1 LLFTLPLRDFI
12 SSTGL
17 DAAATFNIVR
27 ALKEWATVTR
37 GSATMALLQPAPEV
51 VALFDRVILMREGH
65 VVFAGSHAQLDA
77 FLAAS
82 GVAPPP
88 GKDKADWLVDWLAH
102 PKAVYER
109 DCAKQQA
116 PLEKAGINKQDAA
129 ETHAPAQPPLT
140 DVTTV
145 RFHIDADER
154 PAHVAAVEMQQLGQ
168 PKAAPAL
175 SPSGPALTTAGML
188 RVFHASEAYLD
199 LQAEVAS
206 SRTALSQGG
215 SATAGAARSAFT
227 TAQFCTPTPHGFWH
241 HASSNISR
249 EWTSSMRNED
259 VLYYRVGQAIFMG
272 LIIGSLFFDLGTQ
285 ASDVTNRLGLVFLV
299 IMLIAF
305 SSMAE
310 VPLAAENKLVSAA
323 KRSDEQHAC
332 ALTRT
337 RASTRTRARTHSP
350 RVHLTSGFHFPPV
363 ICLVAPFC
371 CAVGDLQ
378 AWRRRLVLDAIVRA
392 ERDAG
397 VHPDRRGG
405 GGAPR
410 FDRVLHDQ
418 LRGVGG
424 QFFLL
429 PPGAHRGQSGHVG
442 LLSHRGIPGA
452 VDGRGHDHHQPDH
465 GSADALRRL
474 LPHARQDQG
483 LADLAVLEQPLHLQ
497 RDVDRAQRV
506 PVAALQRR

>member
-1 LLFTLPLRDFI
+1 MFLLACCRCHCVIFF
-12 SSTGL
+12 SNSTGL

-51 VALFDRVILMREGH
+51 VALFDRVVLMREGH
-65 VVFAGSHAQLDA
+65 VVFAGNHAQLDA

-109 DCAKQQA
+109 DCA
-116 PLEKAGINKQDAA
+116 PLEKAVINKQDAA
-129 ETHAPAQPPLT
+129 VIHPAAQPPLS

-145 RFHIDADER
+145 RFHIDADEL

-168 PKAAPAL
+168 SKAAPAL

-206 SRTALSQGG
+206 NRTALSQNG
-215 SATAGAARSAFT
+215 SATAGSARSAFT
-227 TAQFCTPTPHGFWH
+227 TAQFCTATPHSFWH
-241 HASSNISR
+241 HARSNISR
-249 EWTSSMRNED
+249 EWTSSLRNED
-259 VLYYRVGQAIFMG
+259 VLYYRIGQAIFMG
-272 LIIGSLFFDLGTQ
+272 LIIGSLFFDLGTR

-323 KRSDEQHAC
+323 KRSDKKCTHA
-332 ALTRT
+332 
-337 RASTRTRARTHSP
+337 H
-350 RVHLTSGFHFPPV
+350 
-363 ICLVAPFC
+363 
-371 CAVGDLQ
+371 
-378 AWRRRLVLDAIVRA
+378 
-392 ERDAG
+392 
-397 VHPDRRGG
+397 
-405 GGAPR
+405 
-410 FDRVLHDQ
+410 
-418 LRGVGG
+418 
-424 QFFLL
+424 
-429 PPGAHRGQSGHVG
+429 
-442 LLSHRGIPGA
+442 
-452 VDGRGHDHHQPDH
+452 
-465 GSADALRRL
+465 
-474 LPHARQDQG
+474 
-483 LADLAVLEQPLHLQ
+483 
-497 RDVDRAQRV
+497 
-506 PVAALQRR
+506 